1 MPWGLSSLLLAW
13 KSSDLLLQPLTGQ
26 EPTSGITV
34 TGSLLSLWTSC
45 VSYDVSSAHES
56 KILFYIPYSNFARG
70 RKDRRCCFQKDHS
83 SRGRPIYKTTL
94 VTDVHYYNRTLSNL
108 NYSQRWSSSTFG
120 SLFLPLS
127 EFLSQCSGGSGIWP
141 WTGFWRRGFCYF
153 WGFMSPLAAQH
164 LHVKVGMWSGGSAQ
178 ETRSLNW

>member
-1 MPWGLSSLLLAW
+1 MTLPLRGVPWGLSSPFLAR

-45 VSYDVSSAHES
+45 VSYVVSSAHES

-94 VTDVHYYNRTLSNL
+94 VTGVHYNRTLSNL

-127 EFLSQCSGGSGIWP
+127 EFLPQCSGGSGIWP
-141 WTGFWRRGFCYF
+141 
-153 WGFMSPLAAQH
+153 
-164 LHVKVGMWSGGSAQ
+164 
-178 ETRSLNW
+178 